1 VSRRSGGALR
11 ATVAGLAAALLLL
24 VGCSSDAS
32 TEATTAST
40 SSTTTPSGSGP
51 TSVPDAGGSSVAP
64 EGFTSV
70 TLVVTRSDGTVEEFC
85 VWLADTPALRQQGLM
100 GVTDPTLGG
109 AGAMVFAFEDD
120 TAGSF
125 WMKDT
130 LLPLSIAWYGA
141 DGAFVS
147 SADMQPCPDDVDD
160 CPTYGPGG
168 RYRYAV
174 EVALGGLGDLGLG
187 EGSTIALG
195 SSCSVV
201 SQAA

>member
-11 ATVAGLAAALLLL
+11 ATVAGLVAALLLL

-130 LLPLSIAWYGA
+130 LLPLSIAFYDAG
-141 DGAFVS
+141 GAFLDS
-147 SADMQPCPDDVDD
+147 FAMQPCEAEP
-160 CPTYGPGG
+160 CLHHPTPSDFV
-168 RYRYAV
+168 YAI
-174 EVALGGLGDLGLG
+174 EVPEGGLEPLGLIP
-187 EGSTIALG
+187 GSTL
-195 SSCSVV
+195 SVSDTTCRV
-201 SQAA
+201 G